1 MKKILF
7 IISIIGL
14 ALTSCD
20 KDSLK
25 LENPN
30 EPGLGSLR
38 TEVGIQKAALGV
50 YHPMRYDYFI
60 WFSQVNHNVMGD
72 VTTVSAGNFGW
83 RWVNQVTSITRPNGT
98 VVNPPQGGSQPDLMR
113 QYNGRDYGYDNP
125 MNHEWLPLYGTL
137 GHANLMLSILDE
149 VEFTGSDTEKQI
161 KKDTYKVW
169 FLWWKG
175 FVYSRIGSLY
185 SKGIINDNYGELNTN
200 YSTHEEVIGEA
211 KKVFEEAKSILAK
224 IDESDATYQS
234 LITSFIPSSFRS
246 GNGGFISPRMMERNI
261 NSYLARNILV
271 NKYAKDPTDAELTEI
286 ETLASAGIRENDK
299 IFTVKSDPNED
310 ACFVYQTTWSAVR
323 LLAGWENIS
332 ERLVQ
337 DFKPGDNRFER
348 NIYTLSSPIFNPRGR
363 GLSYGT
369 RYGAVDGG
377 DYASWEPG
385 FCEIPMACSYEETQ
399 LMLAEVKIR
408 KNQIEAGLAHIDAVR
423 DYQNAQLDAVA
434 NTNLNKD
441 EALEE
446 LRKERR
452 IGLFLKGT
460 SFYDARRWGVLKPLS
475 QGGGRQNANVVVA
488 SNGTVEPCTINYNY
502 LEWWDVPANETDFNP
517 IEIPNTPN

>member
-161 KKDTYKVW
+161 KKDTYKRNYYKRNYTKERTPYNPPSK
-169 FLWWKG
+169 FH
-175 FVYSRIGSLY
+175 RHRNMGS
-185 SKGIINDNYGELNTN
+185 
-200 YSTHEEVIGEA
+200 V
-211 KKVFEEAKSILAK
+211 
-224 IDESDATYQS
+224 
-234 LITSFIPSSFRS
+234 S
-246 GNGGFISPRMMERNI
+246 GNE
-261 NSYLARNILV
+261 
-271 NKYAKDPTDAELTEI
+271 K
-286 ETLASAGIRENDK
+286 
-299 IFTVKSDPNED
+299 ED
-310 ACFVYQTTWSAVR
+310 
-323 LLAGWENIS
+323 
-332 ERLVQ
+332 
-337 DFKPGDNRFER
+337 
-348 NIYTLSSPIFNPRGR
+348 
-363 GLSYGT
+363 
-369 RYGAVDGG
+369 
-377 DYASWEPG
+377 
-385 FCEIPMACSYEETQ
+385 
-399 LMLAEVKIR
+399 
-408 KNQIEAGLAHIDAVR
+408 
-423 DYQNAQLDAVA
+423 
-434 NTNLNKD
+434 
-441 EALEE
+441 
-446 LRKERR
+446 
-452 IGLFLKGT
+452 
-460 SFYDARRWGVLKPLS
+460 
-475 QGGGRQNANVVVA
+475 
-488 SNGTVEPCTINYNY
+488 
-502 LEWWDVPANETDFNP
+502 
-517 IEIPNTPN
+517 